1 MVIKGLIAAALPL
14 VAATSTAGQS
24 LVATTKTPFQVAAS
38 YGYSQVHHD
47 GEWIRIDVAVQSERR
62 GTMRLHDAF
71 SLLTPDGE
79 RIDLPSQREYRA
91 GFDEINAMQ
100 ARAAN
105 MQLPPWL
112 VLPGSCKTSWG
123 VGMREARAAFG
134 EPWSTP
140 PCETWRLWGNG
151 GVDWTASI
159 GPGYLPGGA
168 ALYFHSPDGWPAGEY
183 WLEVD
188 GPGDLEARLPV
199 RLH

>member
-1 MVIKGLIAAALPL
+1 MKFPALTAALL
-14 VAATSTAGQS
+14 LTAATSAAGQS
-24 LVATTKTPFQVAAS
+24 LVATIKTPLQVAAS

-47 GEWIRIDVAVQSERR
+47 GEWIRGDVAVHSGRN
-62 GTMRLHDAF
+62 GTMRLHEAF

-79 RIDLPSQREYRA
+79 RIDLPNQREYRA
-91 GFDEINAMQ
+91 GFDEIQAMQ

-105 MQLPPWL
+105 MQLSPWL
-112 VLPGSCKTSWG
+112 AMDGVCLGYVDVPDVERGSFDGSECG
-123 VGMREARAAFG
+123 Y
-134 EPWSTP
+134 
-140 PCETWRLWGNG
+140 WRLWGNNG
-151 GVDWTASI
+151 IDWTASV
-159 GPGYLPGGA
+159 GPFRNGGT